1 MFFVGLMLALAQD
14 PQDPARVVR
23 DAVAAVE
30 GDSVAGVEARW
41 RRRLARDSSDRLAT
55 LGLAALAHH
64 TYQDS
69 IAERLYRSLLPAS
82 GRADMVA
89 GYAAMYLARQLALRG
104 QWLRADTV
112 AAFAVATGRE
122 LGDSALLGE
131 GLTVLGTVRHRTRGS
146 PAAYALLDSAELALP
161 AEAHRVR
168 ALVRCSRGQIHSF
181 AGDSRA
187 LDESMRGLALADS
200 ANNFRARAACR
211 NTIAG
216 ELSRRGLVDSAI
228 VAYHYLIAD
237 YRRARDRAGL
247 SIALQWR
254 SHIYRLVG
262 WMARARRDAE
272 EAITEAEA
280 SGVRVVIPWA
290 QTTLA
295 FIGLQ
300 LGDLASAAP
309 HAASAARLFAAQ
321 GDRYATAT
329 ALGLEGDVA
338 AASGDWAAART
349 AYTTA
354 IQRASELKWA
364 EHEFGMRIGLM
375 NVEMR
380 EGDLAGAQAEIAAA
394 AAVARATGMAGFM
407 KTSKYYE
414 GVLALRSG
422 RLPEAE
428 RIFRLRR
435 DSSEPSQ
442 PQWAYLDAARL
453 AEVLV
458 RRGKPAEAM
467 QALHAASTALD
478 AWRHA
483 LRDRQLRL
491 FALQL
496 SEDGSDPDVGVATVI
511 DGLVRAKLEFEAFE
525 LIEGIRARELADRL
539 TRVTAM
545 DTVASDRAIRSDAP
559 SSLQKVMSELP
570 DSTALVRYVTGG
582 GGEPT
587 TALVVTYGDFTSYHL
602 PTEDSLAPVIARF
615 VALMQSGEDARSLGR
630 DLAAALI
637 EPILDYLKPSIRR
650 LMIVPDGALGRL
662 PFDALVL
669 RDDRYLLERY
679 SVSYVPSATA
689 AIGLAQRRQA
699 DAPGTLVLAD
709 PRFAGETSA
718 GAAGADVFRGAMAGR
733 AALPRLRGS
742 AREARA
748 VARYSDAALVR
759 RRADASEAWVKQ
771 NSLTPYGV
779 LHFATHALVDEGS
792 VTNTALALAPGDG
805 EDGFV
810 NAGELLNLKLAAD
823 LVVLSACRTAGGVLL
838 RGEGVQGL
846 ANPLLAAGARSVA
859 ATWWPIG
866 DAASVRLVDEF
877 YAALA
882 SGLPVG
888 DALQRAKLA
897 ALRRGAP
904 AREWAAFT
912 IIGDPATRAPLRIP
926 PRRPPTVLLALIGVA
941 AALALYGVAMRRR
954 RTADAG

>member
-1 MFFVGLMLALAQD
+1 MVVLALSLALVQE
-14 PQDPARVVR
+14 PRHPAAVVQH
-23 DAVAAVE
+23 ALAAVE
-30 GDSVAGVEARW
+30 GDSVAPVEARW
-41 RRRLARDSSDRLAT
+41 NRRFARDSSDRLAA
-55 LGLAALAHH
+55 LGLAALAQH
-64 TYQDS
+64 TYRDS
-69 IAERLYRSLLPAS
+69 LAERLYRSLLPATA
-82 GRADMVA
+82 RADTIA
-89 GYAAMYLARQLALRG
+89 GYAAIYLARQLALRG

-112 AAFAVATGRE
+112 AAVAVGTGRE
-122 LGDSALLGE
+122 LGDPALLGE
-131 GLTVLGTVRHRTRGS
+131 ALMVLGTVRHRTRGA
-146 PAAYALLDSAELALP
+146 PVAYALLDSAETALP
-161 AEAHRVR
+161 AHAFRAR
-168 ALVRCSRGQIHSF
+168 ALVHCSRGQIHSF
-181 AGDSRA
+181 SGDPRA
-187 LDESMRGLALADS
+187 LQEAMRGLELAER
-200 ANNFRARAACR
+200 AQNFRARAVCR
-211 NTIAG
+211 NAAAG
-216 ELSRRGLVDSAI
+216 ELSRRGNVDSAI
-228 VAYHYLIAD
+228 IEYHYLIAD

-247 SIALQWR
+247 AVALQWR

-272 EAITEAEA
+272 ESIIEAEA

-295 FIGLQ
+295 FSALQ
-300 LGDLASAAP
+300 LGDLAGAAP

-338 AASGDWAAART
+338 AALGDWTAART
-349 AYTTA
+349 AYSTA
-354 IQRASELKWA
+354 IERAAELKWA

-380 EGDLAGAQAEIAAA
+380 EGDLAAARREIAAA
-394 AAVARATGMAGFM
+394 AALARATGMAGFL
-407 KTSKYYE
+407 KNTRYHE
-414 GVLALRSG
+414 GVVALRSG
-422 RLPEAE
+422 QLADAE

-435 DSSEPSQ
+435 ADALQSQ

-453 AEVLV
+453 AEILV

-467 QALHAASTALD
+467 AALRDASAALD
-478 AWRHA
+478 TWRHA

-496 SEDGSDPDVGVATVI
+496 SEDAGDPDVGVATVI
-511 DGLVRAKLEFEAFE
+511 DGLVRSKMEFEAFE

-539 TRVTAM
+539 TRAAAM
-545 DTVASDRAIRSDAP
+545 DTAASDRAIRSNAAA
-559 SSLQKVMSELP
+559 SLQKVMSELP
-570 DSTALVRYVTGG
+570 DSTAMIRYVTGG

-587 TALVVTYGDFTSYHL
+587 TAFVVTYGDFTSYHL

-615 VALMQSGEDARSLGR
+615 VALLQSGEDARSLGR

-637 EPILDYLKPSIRR
+637 APILDYLKPSIRR

-699 DAPGTLVLAD
+699 DAPATLVLAD

-718 GAAGADVFRGAMAGR
+718 AAAGADVFRGAMAGR

-742 AREARA
+742 SREARA

-759 RRADASEAWVKQ
+759 RRASASEAWVKQ

-846 ANPLLAAGARSVA
+846 ANPLLAAGAHSVA

-877 YAALA
+877 YASLA
-882 SGLPVG
+882 SGLAVG

-904 AREWAAFT
+904 THEWAAFT
-912 IIGDPATRAPLRIP
+912 IIGNPATRPPLRIP
-926 PRRPPTVLLALIGVA
+926 PRRPPTVLLVLIGVA

-954 RTADAG
+954 RTVDAG